1 MSETVAGTESKPTV
15 AAHWTRTPAVKI
27 AGVLGLF
34 VAMLIPQFL
43 TSGMI
48 QERESRQADVLA
60 TFRSGWGPE
69 QVVNGPMLVVPFTY
83 QSSPGHTERASGIL
97 KLAASRLDVTATLDP
112 QRRRRGL
119 FQATIYSAAVAM
131 SGTVTV
137 PPLPD
142 LGGSPDVDWGSARVV
157 VGASDLRGVQPDQ
170 TMQWGSAT
178 ATMQPDIADGC
189 EAGSMAIPAKLT
201 AQPAPGTAIPFNVGL
216 TLRGTQAFHV
226 AASARRTTM
235 HVTSTWPS
243 PGFTGTTLP
252 IGYTAGPSGFDA
264 RWDIA
269 GEPSQAGWRTQSP
282 CSDYQASDDSNPGVA
297 LQEAVPT
304 YAMVDRAAK
313 YGMFF
318 LALAYLT
325 LFLFEALSPVRIH
338 LVQYGLV
345 GLSVSL
351 FALLLISIAEP
362 LGFAVAYVLSAAAV
376 IAQASLYTLSV
387 VGRARLAGIF
397 AAVLG
402 ALFAFIYVVLSLDS
416 YALLAGTIALFTIL
430 SVLMAATRR
439 VNWGAAEP
447 AA

>member
-1 MSETVAGTESKPTV
+1 MSDTVAGTENKQAG

-69 QVVNGPMLVVPFTY
+69 QVVNGPILVVPFTY
-83 QSSPGHTERASGIL
+83 QPSPSRAERTGGIL
-97 KLAASRLDVTATLDP
+97 RLAASRLDVTATLDP

-119 FQATIYSAAVAM
+119 FQATIYSAAVEM
-131 SGTVTV
+131 SGVVTV
-137 PPLPD
+137 PPLLDMDGHPD
-142 LGGSPDVDWGSARVV
+142 IEWESARVV
-157 VGASDLRGVQPDQ
+157 VGASDLRGMQPDQ
-170 TMQWGSAT
+170 TMQWNSAA

-189 EAGSMAIPAKLT
+189 EAGSLEIPAKLT
-201 AQPAPGTAIPFNVGL
+201 AQPVPGTAIPFKLGL
-216 TLRGTQAFHV
+216 RLRGTQAFHV
-226 AASARRTTM
+226 APAARQTTM
-235 HVTSTWPS
+235 HVTSAWAS
-243 PGFTGTTLP
+243 PGFTGTSLP
-252 IGYTAGPSGFDA
+252 ISYTAGPSGFDA

-269 GEPSQAGWRTQSP
+269 GEPSRAGWRTPSP
-282 CSDYQASDDSNPGVA
+282 CSNDQTSDDSNPGVA
-297 LQEAVPT
+297 LQEAAPT

-313 YGMFF
+313 YGLFF

-325 LFLFEALSPVRIH
+325 LFLFEALSRVRIH

-351 FALLLISIAEP
+351 FPLLLISIAEP
-362 LGFAVAYVLSAAAV
+362 LGFAVAYALSTAAV

-397 AAVLG
+397 AGVLG

-416 YALLAGTIALFTIL
+416 YALLAGTVALFAIL
-430 SVLMAATRR
+430 SVLMAATRQ